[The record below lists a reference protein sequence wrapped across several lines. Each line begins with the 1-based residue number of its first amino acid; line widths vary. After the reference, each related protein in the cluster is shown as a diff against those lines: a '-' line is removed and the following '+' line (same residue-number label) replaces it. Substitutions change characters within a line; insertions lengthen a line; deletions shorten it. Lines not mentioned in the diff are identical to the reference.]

1 MQEIT
6 FEDVLTHYQLK
17 LKELSDEIA
26 ELENEIKKS
35 YICIENG
42 WKSDAGESCT
52 LKLQTVE
59 TELSK
64 VKSEI
69 SESQIKLTAIVG
81 NLEKAALTA
90 VII

>member
-26 ELENEIKKS
+26 ELENELKKS
-35 YICIENG
+35 HISIESG
-42 WKSDAGESCT
+42 WKSEAADACT
-52 LKLQTVE
+52 LKLETVE
-59 TELSK
+59 NELGRI
-64 VKSEI
+64 KSEI

-81 NLEKAALTA
+81 SLEKAALTA

>member
-17 LKELSDEIA
+17 LKELSEDIA
-26 ELENEIKKS
+26 ELENELKKS
-35 YICIENG
+35 HISIEGG
-42 WKSDAGESCT
+42 WKSDAADACT
-52 LKLQTVE
+52 LKLEAVE
-59 TELSK
+59 NELGR

-69 SESQIKLTAIVG
+69 SESQIKLTSIAG
-81 NLEKAALTA
+81 SLEEVITVP